1 MLAREEVA
9 AADVILAEVRNVR
22 HSHCRLCG
30 SENSNGLQLKFRMS
44 PDGDVIADFACE
56 PEYMGHPEMIHG
68 GVIAAMIDSAM
79 CNCLFV
85 RRVKGV
91 TAEFTIRYHQPLRLR
106 LPAVVRARVDKD
118 GKRVYLLSGDVQQAG
133 QKIATAHA
141 KFMVIADP
149 KIDREHN
156 LAHQTA

>member
-85 RRVKGV
+85 RRITGV
-91 TAEFTIRYHQPLRLR
+91 TAEFTIRYHVPLQLHQ
-106 LPAVVRARVDKD
+106 PAVVHARVDKE
-118 GKRVYLLSGDVQQAG
+118 GKKIFQLSGNVEQAG
-133 QKIATAHA
+133 ITIASARA
-141 KFMVIADP
+141 KFMILADP
-149 KIDREHN
+149 KIDSEHKH
-156 LAHQTA
+156 AHQSA